1 MCWQKRG
8 SGRSYNSPSGIGSIL
23 GQHTGKVMGFKVCST
38 LCRICDTAST
48 SRKEPNLHDCPRNWD
63 KSAKAMEA
71 DTAARLLKILEE
83 TTGLQV
89 DTLIMDDDA
98 STISKVK
105 QALGHDVEK
114 WSDIN
119 HSTKSVSNALY
130 TLQKKHKVFSK
141 DVIGYFKRCFSY
153 AVKQNKNDKEHLR
166 QNILAIVPHSFGI
179 HENCGSWC
187 RASENHKYKSLPNGK
202 CLSGDDLYKD
212 LCIIFKTMANN
223 AHKLA
228 PCGSTKEV
236 ESLHN
241 IYGSKA
247 PKRICYSSSEALC
260 IRTSASVSQK
270 NLGYTYLSEVNT
282 KAGLS
287 PNKVTIKH
295 ARELQTERNRQ
306 LSYSGKPDVK
316 RRKLDHTLNKT
327 VKQATLEKKEGDT
340 YKTDICLHNISE
352 CTEIPYIKYKPE
364 LDKIELFE
372 GTVVVFDLETS
383 SLNDDCCILQI
394 AAKSTKSDFNTYVQP
409 TKPISTATTA
419 VTGLSSGGSIL
430 YYNGNPVS
438 ASIPE
443 AAFQSFVLWLD
454 TQSPVLLV
462 AHNCKTFDAKRLIF
476 NISQYSCF
484 NAFRECVIGFSD
496 TLPLFKNMYSLDSYT
511 QESLHK
517 HLLENDYIAHNA
529 INDVLSLES
538 IIIKSEVG
546 ASLICKYSFT
556 TQSFI
561 KQSNFSLETKKNI
574 TTFDN
579 LKIGKFASSGIVHR
593 MAESGLQFS
602 HLMFAYERNG
612 SEGLKSLLLEKRL
625 DEKPRVT
632 KNKSVIDKL
641 LRYFTT

>member
-1 MCWQKRG
+1 MSKSIPQEEAATPEGLKAKYDMCWQKRG

-38 LCRICDTAST
+38 LCRICDTVST

-89 DTLIMDDDA
+89 DTLIMDDDS

-153 AVKQNKNDKEHLR
+153 AVKQKNKNDKDHLR

-179 HENCGSWC
+179 HENCGAWC

-212 LCIIFKTMANN
+212 LS
-223 AHKLA
+223 

-260 IRTSASVSQK
+260 IRTSVSVSQK

-327 VKQATLEKKEGDT
+327 VKQATLEKKE
-340 YKTDICLHNISE
+340 
-352 CTEIPYIKYKPE
+352 
-364 LDKIELFE
+364 
-372 GTVVVFDLETS
+372 VVVFDLETS